1 MKHIEIVEDLSSK
14 IKETLSNSP
23 ISDFEH
29 NIRALLQ
36 SAFTKMELVSREEFD
51 VQAEVLRRAQ
61 EKLADLEKKLEAL
74 EQQTN

>member
-1 MKHIEIVEDLSSK
+1 MKHIEIAEDLSRK

-36 SAFTKMELVSREEFD
+36 STFTKIELVSREEFD
-51 VQAEVLRRAQ
+51 VQTEILRRTQ
-61 EKLADLEKKLEAL
+61 EKLATLEKKLETL
-74 EQQTN
+74 EKQSK

>member
-51 VQAEVLRRAQ
+51 IQAEVLRRAEQ
-61 EKLADLEKKLEAL
+61 KLADLEKKLEAL

>member
-51 VQAEVLRRAQ
+51 VQTEVLRRAQ